1 MSYFILN
8 TDQIVSVMV
17 GYVNVIHL
25 DDPERITGT
34 DDRNGLRIIVSLRE
48 RFYVDAARHC
58 A

>member
-8 TDQIVSVMV
+8 TDQIVSEMV
-17 GYVNVIHL
+17 RYVNVIDL
-25 DDPERITGT
+25 DDPERMTGT

-48 RFYVDAARHC
+48 RFYVDAASHC